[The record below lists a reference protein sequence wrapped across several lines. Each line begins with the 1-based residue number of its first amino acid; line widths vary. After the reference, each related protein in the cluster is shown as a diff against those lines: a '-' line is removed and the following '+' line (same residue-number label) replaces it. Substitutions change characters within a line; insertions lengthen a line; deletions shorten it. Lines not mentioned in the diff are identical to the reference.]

1 MKIDPN
7 GCCVVHEGINLPSLC
22 DSVTYAIDSD
32 TADYKASHIKYIDG
46 VMQFI
51 VNSKSINHTKFTL
64 QIPGLHNVLNALAC
78 IALLDKIGL
87 TVQEIQ
93 GGLNSFKGVR
103 RRFDIQFKSEK
114 LIYIDD
120 YAHHPEELR
129 FLIDSLEMMYPEQ
142 AVTAIFQPHLFTRT
156 RDFGTDFSAQL
167 SRFDEL
173 ILLPIYPAREEEI
186 LGISSEWLL
195 SMVRLK
201 KKQVLNSSRV
211 LELMQKKNN
220 GIVVTIGAGDIDRIV
235 APLKDIL
242 IQNVDAVS

>member
-1 MKIDPN
+1 
-7 GCCVVHEGINLPSLC
+7 
-22 DSVTYAIDSD
+22 
-32 TADYKASHIKYIDG
+32 
-46 VMQFI
+46 MQFI

-78 IALLDKIGL
+78 IALLDIIGL
-87 TVQEIQ
+87 PIQEIQ

-103 RRFDIQFKSEK
+103 RRFDIQFKSDN

-129 FLIDSLEMMYPEQ
+129 FLIDSLQMMFPEQ
-142 AVTAIFQPHLFTRT
+142 EITAIFQPHLYTRT
-156 RDFGTDFSAQL
+156 RDFGSEFSEQL

>member
-1 MKIDPN
+1 
-7 GCCVVHEGINLPSLC
+7 
-22 DSVTYAIDSD
+22 
-32 TADYKASHIKYIDG
+32 
-46 VMQFI
+46 
-51 VNSKSINHTKFTL
+51 
-64 QIPGLHNVLNALAC
+64 VLNALAC

-87 TVQEIQ
+87 PIQEIQ

-103 RRFDIQFKSEK
+103 RRFDIQFKSDN

-129 FLIDSLEMMYPEQ
+129 FLIDSLQMMFPEQ
-142 AVTAIFQPHLFTRT
+142 EITAIFQPHLYTRT
-156 RDFGTDFSAQL
+156 RDFGTEFSEQL

-201 KKQVLNSSRV
+201 KKQVLNSSRI
-211 LELMQKKNN
+211 LELMQKKNS

>member
-1 MKIDPN
+1 
-7 GCCVVHEGINLPSLC
+7 
-22 DSVTYAIDSD
+22 
-32 TADYKASHIKYIDG
+32 
-46 VMQFI
+46 MQFI

-242 IQNVDAVS
+242 IQNVDAAS